1 MRKHERTNPAPNW
14 IKNLA
19 LLAVTLSLTTVA
31 AEFGLRAFFAD
42 ITTTHFTS
50 TYWGRRWKATQVRQN
65 HLRFRE
71 REFAMQKPPGIYRIA
86 VLGDS
91 FTFGQGISEADRF
104 SNRLEVALNDSDRA
118 FEVLNFGRRGAETVD
133 QIRMLEDT
141 VFSVEPD
148 FILLQWY
155 INDVEGKDKSMR
167 PAARPLIPSEE
178 LATILH
184 KGSVLYF
191 MLDEQWTAMQV
202 DLGWT
207 ASYTEYLRA
216 RFGDPGGLDSRAAAS
231 AFSTLIALCRER
243 SVPLGIVLFPHM
255 RGIAM
260 PTYPFDFLHERVLAQ
275 CAREGVDCLD
285 LRAVMAHASRR
296 GPLDVNR
303 FDSHPNA
310 RANRIAAE
318 EILRRFG
325 PVWKPSPPGQL
336 TFALV
341 PGTFR

>member
-1 MRKHERTNPAPNW
+1 MRAKQALGW
-14 IKNLA
+14 IKNLL
-19 LLAVTLSLTTVA
+19 LLAVTLSVTIVA
-31 AEFGLRAFFAD
+31 AEFGLRAFFAE
-42 ITTTHFTS
+42 ITTTHDTS
-50 TYWGRRWKATQVRQN
+50 TYWGRHWRATQVRLN

-71 REFAMQKPPGIYRIA
+71 GEFAMQKPPGIYRIA

-91 FTFGQGISEADRF
+91 FTFGQGISEEDRF

-155 INDVEGKDKSMR
+155 VNDVEGEDKSMR
-167 PAARPLIPSEE
+167 PAARPLIPSGE
-178 LATILH
+178 LGKWLH
-184 KGSVLYF
+184 RNSVLYF
-191 MLDEQWTAMQV
+191 MVNEQWAALQI

-207 ASYTEYLRA
+207 ATYTDYMHT
-216 RFGDPGGLDSRAAAS
+216 RFGDPDGLDARAAAS
-231 AFSTLIALCRER
+231 AFSKLIALCRER
-243 SVPLGIVLFPHM
+243 GVALGIVLFPHM

-275 CAREGVDCLD
+275 CRREGVDCLD

-310 RANRIAAE
+310 LANRIAAE

-325 PVWKPSPPGQL
+325 PVWKSSLSRQPAS
-336 TFALV
+336 A
-341 PGTFR
+341 R